1 MKRRTR
7 NKCFKRVAT
16 GLWTGAPIPNFYIEK
31 VGNELLSYF
40 DRKYSSVF
48 QSWWYDHLELQDER
62 SLSKELERFSNGVRD
77 SFGKLTGI
85 DMEKFEI
92 VAKARREQKR
102 RVYGPKKLKRRKAKE
117 QPVRKLK
124 RPEQFSITIRGGRSH
139 IVIGE
144 RVFQHKGFHFFIYR
158 QAHPTHY
165 VVTDVLTGMA
175 IARHDRYKKAVE
187 IARSQIEKNFE
198 LYLMQIKTIKRQQLG
213 GLGNDQSDNG

>member
-16 GLWTGAPIPNFYIEK
+16 GLRTGAPIPNFYIDK

-40 DRKYSSVF
+40 DHKYSSVF

-62 SLSKELERFSNGVRD
+62 NLSKELERFSNGVRD
-77 SFGKLTGI
+77 SFGELTGI
-85 DMEKFEI
+85 DMKQFEI

-102 RVYGPKKLKRRKAKE
+102 RVYGPKKLRRRKAKE
-117 QPVRKLK
+117 KPVRKFK

-158 QAHPTHY
+158 QAHPYADY

-175 IARHDRYKKAVE
+175 VARHDRYKKAVE
-187 IARSQIEKNFE
+187 IARTTIKEHFD
-198 LYLMQIKTIKRQQLG
+198 LYLSQVKTIKRLRLG
-213 GLGNDQSDNG
+213 GSGSE